1 VSTYTP
7 HSGTNH
13 TQYFFTAVFF
23 YCTGISSFRIL
34 IMVYLCSM
42 WQRISQ
48 IA

>member
-23 YCTGISSFRIL
+23 
-34 IMVYLCSM
+34 
-42 WQRISQ
+42 
-48 IA
+48 IALE